1 MKGDVLHDYIPDP
14 VTLTGKVD
22 IVDAAARARPLN
34 RFSPSSS
41 VNTAC
46 DAPDNVC
53 TPTPERPNGVD
64 DHLHVGDCL
73 LDLFGLRDVDIY
85 IDDARVEVEFLPE
98 FSEFGLRARTNSKR
112 ERAALGVCRQILRN

>member
-1 MKGDVLHDYIPDP
+1 MKGNVLHDYIPDP

-46 DAPDNVC
+46 DAPDNVRS
-53 TPTPERPNGVD
+53 PPPERPNGVD
-64 DHLHVGDCL
+64 DHFHVGDCL
-73 LDLFGLRDVDIY
+73 LDLFGVRDVDIY
-85 IDDARVEVEFLPE
+85 IDNARVEAELLPE
-98 FSEFGLRARTNSKR
+98 LSEFGLRARTNGEC
-112 ERAALGVCRQILRN
+112 ERATLGMGRQILRN